1 MNHPGTVNRVFNFS
15 AGPSTLPLEVLSEVQ
30 QEFVDYQGSGMS
42 LVEMS
47 HRGSHFMAVHEEA
60 KALARRVAGCGEE
73 FEILFLQGGA
83 TLQFS
88 MVPMNFL
95 AEGAGAG
102 YVDSG
107 SWAKGAIADAKC
119 YGDVYV
125 AWDGQAHGY
134 TRMPSS
140 DEIAIRGGTRY
151 LHITSNETIGGIRY
165 PEWPDVS
172 VPLIADVSSEYMARP
187 IPWDRVDLVYGGV
200 QKNLGP
206 AGLAVVYIRK
216 SVVAGL
222 NRALGRYLRYDV
234 HVDKDSMFNTPPVF
248 AVYMLGK
255 VLKWIEANGG
265 LEAMEE
271 AAARKAG
278 LLYEAIDG
286 SGGYYRSPVDE
297 ACRSHMNVVF
307 RLPDETLEGRFL
319 KEAAARGMVNLKGHR
334 SVGGV
339 RASLY
344 NAMPEAGVRALA
356 DFMAAFRADN
366 PA

>member
-30 QEFVDYQGSGMS
+30 QEFVDYRWFGHVPGGDEPSRQSFHGGARGGQGPGAAGGR
-42 LVEMS
+42 L
-47 HRGSHFMAVHEEA
+47 R
-60 KALARRVAGCGEE
+60 RRVRDPVPAGRGDAAV
-73 FEILFLQGGA
+73 LDGA
-83 TLQFS
+83 DEL
-88 MVPMNFL
+88 P

-172 VPLIADVSSEYMARP
+172 APLVADVSSEYMAVP

-278 LLYEAIDG
+278 LLYEVIDG
-286 SGGYYRSPVDE
+286 SGGYYRSPVDK

-307 RLPDETLEGRFL
+307 RLPDEALEARFL

-356 DFMAAFRADN
+356 EFMAAFRADN